1 MSAELPAVAR
11 TILAHDHGR
20 DPARLSLKYAKIQAS
35 PFAFLR
41 ATPFLYFAN
50 CPLPDALAAA
60 PRSWLC
66 GDLHLENFGAY
77 RGDNGLVYFDVNDFD
92 EAALGPVG
100 LDLGRMV
107 TSMLV
112 AARESAWPAA
122 TWNDAVDC
130 YVQSYAETLASGKP
144 RWIER
149 RTARGP
155 VRRLL
160 RQLARRR
167 QRTLVKARTIGAGT
181 KRRLIKDG
189 VHALPAT
196 AAERARVSGL
206 VRTMARGDTE
216 FVGFRPLDVARRI
229 AGTSSL
235 GAERYVILIDRAG
248 APDGARLLDLK
259 TEARPASLVAG
270 TQAGPFRSDAER
282 TVTVQSVVQAIP
294 PTGLSAQTL
303 GRTHFVLRGLQP
315 SEDRMNIERLVDAAE
330 FRAFATDLGCLTAWM
345 HLRGAGRFGAA
356 GVEDLMAFGRRRDW
370 RRALVAHARAARAT
384 TLAQYREFAV
394 LNPALLVPGG

>member
-1 MSAELPAVAR
+1 MSAELPPVAR
-11 TILAHDHGR
+11 TVLAHDQGR
-20 DPARLSLKYAKIQAS
+20 DPVRLRLKYAKIQAS

-41 ATPFLYFAN
+41 ATPFLYFADS
-50 CPLPDALAAA
+50 PLPEALATA

-92 EAALGPVG
+92 EAALGSVG

-122 TWNDAVDC
+122 TWNEAVAC
-130 YVQSYAETLASGKP
+130 YVQTYAQTLASGKP
-144 RWIER
+144 QWIER

-167 QRTLVKARTIGAGT
+167 QRTLLKARTTGAGAQ
-181 KRRLIKDG
+181 RRLLKDG
-189 VHALPAT
+189 GHALPAT
-196 AAERARVSGL
+196 AEERARVSAL
-206 VRTMARGDTE
+206 FRTLAREDAG
-216 FVGFRPLDVARRI
+216 FAGFRPIDVARRI

-248 APDGARLLDLK
+248 AADGARLIDLK
-259 TEARPASLVAG
+259 TEARPASLLAG
-270 TQAGPFRSDAER
+270 AQPGSFRSDAER
-282 TVTVQSVVQAIP
+282 TVTVQSIVQAIP
-294 PTGLSAQTL
+294 PTGLSARAL
-303 GRTHFVLRGLQP
+303 GRTHFVMRELQP

-330 FRAFATDLGCLTAWM
+330 VRAFAADLGQLTAWM
-345 HLRGAGRFGAA
+345 HLRGAGRYGAA
-356 GVEDLMAFGRRRDW
+356 GVEELMAFGRRRDW
-370 RRALVAHARAARAT
+370 RKALLGHARAARTT
-384 TLAQYREFAV
+384 TLAHYAEFAV
-394 LNPALLVPGG
+394 LNPALLVPRG